1 MNEPLEAVGVIIRY
15 LMRYGKTLFFCFA
28 DRDESVS
35 SLCTILVIISLA
47 SSARMAIACD
57 WPYLSLTA
65 ALVATRGGSLTNTFY
80 LPLLWRLWSLY
91 VCSYIRIFCV
101 CVCVFACASV
111 CVCMGVRAL
120 PRGKKDIKL
129 SNQGATDRAFGTT
142 EEPNGCVGCG
152 VAEPSWNGVQLS
164 AGQANLCP
172 HSIRR
177 HTLTV

>member
-1 MNEPLEAVGVIIRY
+1 MKAVHVGGLGCHFPLPDALR
-15 LMRYGKTLFFCFA
+15 KNTLFFFFTV
-28 DRDESVS
+28 RDESVS
-35 SLCTILVIISLA
+35 SLCTVLVIISLA
-47 SSARMAIACD
+47 SSARMVIACD

-65 ALVATRGGSLTNTFY
+65 ALVATRGGSLTNKFY
-80 LPLLWRLWSLY
+80 LPLLWLLWSLY
-91 VCSYIRIFCV
+91 VCSYFRIYLCACV
-101 CVCVFACASV
+101 CLRVPR
-111 CVCMGVRAL
+111 CMGVRAL

-177 HTLTV
+177 HTLTA